1 MSNSTAASGT
11 SRGRE
16 LALERRKAMSRN
28 GKASVNTQT
37 SASASRSAAAR
48 RQSAAVSAPPAPVA
62 AERPREPVVAAPAP
76 APITAPAPGV
86 NTGLSNGRQA
96 ALARRQAMAQNG
108 KAALGKGALGM
119 ARAGARKVKS
129 LEALAASANVD
140 CSDMSGREICRL
152 RRQVLSSAGKKALG
166 QQTERTRQSDYR
178 AQAETPAETRDAG
191 VKKEGCGCGCKGK
204 KREETQPTLEE
215 AAMQAGLDA
224 VCEVVDTTAD
234 SDLPQPM
241 VSAVRALCMARRQ
254 ALAGS
259 GKKALRKRGPN
270 GSVSVS
276 TLPQQGS
283 WKGAQRKGLSGR
295 EIARQR
301 REELCNIGRGSD
313 DKGRPCGRVRPAGPV
328 KVEEGTTLAGQ
339 RVSGTQV
346 DRSSRVTGIES
357 GSCRT
362 ITGTEYTGAEQY
374 DAFCRTRPNANA
386 PKVGASHTLR
396 GQGVTG
402 TEVGRSVKVTGDEY
416 GSCKPVTG
424 TEYISSEQFEGFCG
438 TSPAPAPRKIGA
450 MPTRK
455 GETVSGTTVGRSV
468 KVTGDE
474 PGSCRSITG
483 TEYINEAA
491 SEVPCVGKPEGAPI
505 KVGVMHTL
513 RGRELTGT
521 EVGRSVK
528 VTGDEYGSCKPV
540 TGTEYIGS
548 EQFESI
554 CGTRPAPA
562 PEKVQRMSTEHGQ
575 AVTGTAVSRS
585 ERMTGN
591 ESGSCARLTGTPY
604 YNQADY
610 AAACDTPGA
619 GGVPKVGVM
628 HTLKGREVSGTVVGG
643 SFKVTGDEYGGC
655 KPITGTEYVGSEHYD
670 AFCGTRPVASPEKVT
685 VSRTWNM
692 QAVSGT
698 AVGRSVKVTG
708 DEYGACKPVTGTAY
722 VGPDQYQAFCETV
735 DNSAA
740 QQRVAQRH
748 ATPGMPITGSQP
760 GYDRQVTGTEAGAC
774 EVVSGTPYVGA
785 DDYAQACHMGG
796 AANVH
801 PRMRPAGMA
810 AQAAPVVSQAFEPAP
825 NSRFSVMTPARQ
837 AWERRERSVT
847 GTAYGNNGHI
857 TGPINKAA
865 GLVSGTPEFRYAEGV
880 AAQVPVQPMQ
890 VEESA
895 QPATSRIT
903 GNGSETGVTITG
915 DHWARGS
922 SVTGTEGFSVR
933 RNTSL
938 RGQPRGEGRSAVSY
952 RSMERPEVPQS
963 KITGSSGNTGAGS
976 LVTLSG
982 GARG

>member
-1 MSNSTAASGT
+1 MSDSTAASGT

-28 GKASVNTQT
+28 GKASVNTQ
-37 SASASRSAAAR
+37 SGASAGRSAPAR
-48 RQSAAVSAPPAPVA
+48 RQGAAASAPPAPA
-62 AERPREPVVAAPAP
+62 APAQPRAPVVAAPAP
-76 APITAPAPGV
+76 AAPPAAGAS
-86 NTGLSNGRQA
+86 TGLSSGRQA
-96 ALARRQAMAQNG
+96 ALARRQAMAQSG
-108 KAALGKGALGM
+108 KAALGKSSLGM
-119 ARAGARKVKS
+119 ARAGARKAQS
-129 LEALAASANVD
+129 LEALAVSADVD

-152 RRQVLSSAGKKALG
+152 RRQALSTAGKKALG

-178 AQAETPAETRDAG
+178 AQAESQDAG
-191 VKKEGCGCGCKGK
+191 TKKEGCGCGCKGK
-204 KREETQPTLEE
+204 KREEAQPTVED
-215 AAMQAGLDA
+215 AAIEAGLDI
-224 VCEVVDTTAD
+224 VCSVVDSAD
-234 SDLPQPM
+234 DSELPQPM

-254 ALAGS
+254 AMADS

-313 DKGRPCGRVRPAGPV
+313 DKGRPCGRVRPEGGPV
-328 KVEEGTTLAGQ
+328 KVEEGTTLSGQ

-357 GSCRT
+357 GSCRA

-374 DAFCRTRPNANA
+374 DAFCGTRPSANA
-386 PKVGASHTLR
+386 PKVGMAQTLS
-396 GQGVTG
+396 GQGVSG
-402 TEVGRSVKVTGDEY
+402 TEVGRSLKVTGDEY
-416 GSCKPVTG
+416 GSCKPITG
-424 TEYISSEQFEGFCG
+424 TEYIGTDQYEAFCG
-438 TSPAPAPRKIGA
+438 TSPEPAPRKTGV

-455 GETVSGTTVGRSV
+455 GEAISGTTVGRSV

-474 PGSCRSITG
+474 SGSCRSVTG

-491 SEVPCVGKPEGAPI
+491 SEVPCVGKPEGAPT

-540 TGTEYIGS
+540 TGTEYISS
-548 EQFESI
+548 EQFESL

-562 PEKVQRMSTEHGQ
+562 PAKVQSLSTEQGQ
-575 AVTGTAVSRS
+575 AITGTSVSRS

-591 ESGSCARLTGTPY
+591 ESGSCTRLTGTPY
-604 YNQADY
+604 FNQADY
-610 AAACDTPGA
+610 AAACDDPNA

-643 SFKVTGDEYGGC
+643 SFSVTGDEYGGC

-685 VSRTWNM
+685 VSRTWNL
-692 QAVSGT
+692 QNVSGT

-722 VGPDQYQAFCETV
+722 VGPDQYQAFCETT
-735 DNSAA
+735 DSSAA

-748 ATPGMPITGSQP
+748 STPGMPITGNQP
-760 GYDRQVTGTEAGAC
+760 GYDKHVTGTQAGAC
-774 EVVSGTPYVGA
+774 QVVSGAPYVGA
-785 DDYAQACHMGG
+785 DDYAASCHMGG
-796 AANVH
+796 AATH
-801 PRMRPAGMA
+801 PRMRQAGA
-810 AQAAPVVSQAFEPAP
+810 VPQQVAPVPAAFEPAE
-825 NSRFSVMTPARQ
+825 NSRFSIMTPARE
-837 AWERRERSVT
+837 AWERREHSVT

-857 TGPINKAA
+857 TGPINKAD
-865 GLVSGTPEFRYAEGV
+865 GLVSGTPEFRYTDGV
-880 AAQVPVQPMQ
+880 VAQAQLPVQAMP
-890 VEESA
+890 VEAPA
-895 QPATSRIT
+895 QPAVSRIT
-903 GNGSETGVTITG
+903 GNGSEDGVAITG
-915 DHWARGS
+915 DHWSRGS
-922 SVTGTEGFSVR
+922 GVTGTEGSSVR
-933 RNTSL
+933 RNTTL
-938 RGQPRGEGRSAVSY
+938 RGQPRGEGRSAAGNRAV
-952 RSMERPEVPQS
+952 ERPDVPES
-963 KITGSSGNTGAGS
+963 RITGSSGNSTGGS
-976 LVTLSG
+976 LVTVSG